1 MEALELRNI
10 VKKFGK
16 VVAVNDV
23 SLRVKKGEFIVLL
36 GPSGCGKTTI
46 LRMIAGF
53 LRLDEG
59 SIWMNGK
66 EVSSKNLTWPPNL
79 RDLSMVF
86 QNYAIWPHMTVFDNV
101 AYGLKIRKT
110 SRADLAEQVMRALR
124 IVQIEGLAKR
134 FSHELSGGQQQR
146 VALAR
151 ALVVNPTILLMD
163 EPLSNLDAKLRIE
176 MRSEI
181 RDLHRRLNYTTIYVT
196 HDQTEALALGDR
208 IILMDGGRIIQEG
221 KPEDL
226 YQFPNSCFSALFLGV
241 NNLIRGSVQSVD
253 PISHEL
259 FIASPSGFSVKI
271 KNTDI
276 PISEFHAGDKVVVS
290 IRGAAVNVFKN
301 PPTGTDNLFQGSIA
315 RAIFLGDYYDYEVK
329 VGELSLNSRCGA
341 NQRFEIHEQVYVGFP
356 SEAAGVCC
364 FKDK

>member
-10 VKKFGK
+10 VKRFGK

-23 SLRVKKGEFIVLL
+23 SLNVKKGEFIVLL

-59 SIWMNGK
+59 SIWMEGK
-66 EVSSKNLTWPPNL
+66 EVSSKNLTIPPNL

-101 AYGLKIRKT
+101 AYGLKIRKIP
-110 SRADLAEQVMRALR
+110 RNDLEERVMKALT

-181 RDLHRRLNYTTIYVT
+181 RELHRGLNYTTIYVT

-208 IILMDGGRIIQEG
+208 IILMDSGRIIQQG
-221 KPEDL
+221 QPEDL
-226 YQFPNSCFSALFLGV
+226 YQFPNSSFSALFLGV
-241 NNLIRGSVQSVD
+241 NNLIRGTVKSIDSV
-253 PISHEL
+253 SHEL
-259 FIASPSGFSVKI
+259 SIASPSGFDLKI
-271 KNTDI
+271 KRTDM
-276 PISEFHAGDKVVVS
+276 PISEFHIGDPVVVS
-290 IRGAAVNVFKN
+290 IRGAAVNVFNN
-301 PPTGTDNLFQGSIA
+301 PPAGAYNIFRGSIEK
-315 RAIFLGDYYDYEVK
+315 AIFLGDFFDYEVK
-329 VGELSLNSRCGA
+329 VGELTLSSRCGA
-341 NQRFEIHEQVYVGFP
+341 NQRFELHEQVYVSFP
-356 SEAAGVCC
+356 SEAPGVCC
-364 FKDK
+364 FKE